1 MNIVEIKDPV
11 AIIDASDV
19 IFTGREFFV
28 GISKRTN
35 IVGAKAVAAAFPEYP
50 VSLIKVKLA

>member
-1 MNIVEIKDPV
+1 LNIVEIKDPV

-50 VSLIKVKLA
+50 VSLIKVKY